1 MKKDLLTTGSARI
14 LIMVF
19 SLLQGIIVARCLL
32 EEGKGII
39 SLYLVALNLTLALG
53 DMGGKQSYAYFMT
66 KQGMAPRKTWQY
78 IKLSLGLA
86 IVLEFTLLSSVLLSR
101 GLMDRRMIVVL
112 LMGIM
117 IVKLYNSF
125 SYSYALA
132 SRKIALLN
140 VCNVVAQVTTL
151 FFVAVFIGWR
161 GEGEEWFFVGTLVG
175 VVLVAIILTWWRI
188 RHFSELAISA
198 TQEAFSWSRWREITT
213 KGFSYAVPLFIMG
226 LNYRLDVFII
236 DYFRGEGTVGI
247 YSQGASLAQMLWL
260 LPEVLALVIFSHS
273 LNAVK
278 EKKFANELLRN
289 LGKMMLVMGVL
300 LVPIGI
306 VAYYLI
312 PVVYGPTFAESSL
325 VFLVILPGV
334 YLMILFKS
342 LNGDLAA
349 RGFPRIAGYVFLP
362 AVILNVVLN
371 FLLIPD
377 YGAVGAALASCISY
391 SLAALAFFLI
401 YRRMTA
407 QLSD

>member
-1 MKKDLLTTGSARI
+1 MKKDLLTTGGARI
-14 LIMVF
+14 IVMVV

-32 EEGKGII
+32 DEGKGII

-53 DMGGKQSYAYFMT
+53 DMGGKQSYAYFMA
-66 KQGMAPRKTWQY
+66 KRGMAPRKTWKY
-78 IKLSLGLA
+78 IRFSLALA
-86 IVLEFTLLSSVLLSR
+86 IVLEFVLLSGVLLSR
-101 GLMDRRMIVVL
+101 GMTDRRMIVGA

-117 IVKLYNSF
+117 TVKLYNSF

-132 SRKIALLN
+132 SRKIRLLN

-151 FFVAVFIGWR
+151 AFVALFIGWL
-161 GEGEEWFFVGTLVG
+161 GKGEEWYFFGSLIG
-175 VVLVAIILTWWRI
+175 VSLVAIILSWWRVQ
-188 RHFSELAISA
+188 HFAESSISSNR
-198 TQEAFSWSRWREITT
+198 EAFDWSLWREITA
-213 KGFSYAVPLFIMG
+213 KGFSYAIPLFIMG

-236 DYFRGEGTVGI
+236 EYFRDEGTVGI

-273 LNAVK
+273 LNSVK
-278 EKKFANELLRN
+278 EKKFANDLLRN
-289 LGKMMLVMGVL
+289 LGKMMLAMGVL
-300 LVPIGI
+300 LAPIGLA
-306 VAYYLI
+306 AYYLI
-312 PVVYGPTFAESSL
+312 PIVYGPSFEESSW
-325 VFLVILPGV
+325 VFVVILPGV

-362 AVILNVVLN
+362 AVVLNVVLN
-371 FLLIPD
+371 ILFIPN

-391 SLAALAFFLI
+391 SLAALVFFFV

-407 QLSD
+407 QLAD